1 MGIKRCIV
9 QISVNVNKGS
19 LIPFLFQKKKRI
31 NAFNAEIGT
40 SFSIKGGEEGLFQV
54 AHFVV

>member
-1 MGIKRCIV
+1 MKIVTGLTGLTFFNGKKLRIK
-9 QISVNVNKGS
+9 
-19 LIPFLFQKKKRI
+19 KKKRI